1 MANVGQITA
10 NTASQTMLAYNNVRQ
25 GLLIKNRASN
35 GATVYLAFGTGNTA
49 VSSVTAGSFPLDTG
63 EVFYITADNW
73 DRRASQLPD
82 SVQIIAA
89 SGSQDIRFIEF

>member
-10 NTASQTMLAYNNVRQ
+10 TTATQTLLAYNNVRQ

-35 GATVYLAFGTGNTA
+35 SATIYLAFGTGNSATTA
-49 VSSVTAGSFPLDTG
+49 VTAGSFPLDTG
-63 EVFYITADNW
+63 ETFYITADNW
-73 DRRASQLPD
+73 DRRASMLPD

-89 SGSQDIRFIEF
+89 ATGQDIRFIEF